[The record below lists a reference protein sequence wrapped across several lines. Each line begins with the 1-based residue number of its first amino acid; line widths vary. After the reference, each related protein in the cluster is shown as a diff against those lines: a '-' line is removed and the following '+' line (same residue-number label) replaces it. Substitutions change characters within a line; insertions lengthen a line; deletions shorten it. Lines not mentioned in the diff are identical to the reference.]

1 LYHEKFFD
9 YEFVVVLVDILK
21 KFEELS
27 QYIKPKHPDVSI
39 NGHEGRRASFEV
51 KVNDVLVHSK
61 LSTLAYPDYDDLSAI
76 IEEVSQGKE
85 VRNNCKQ
92 QPITGCIIV

>member
-1 LYHEKFFD
+1 MGVMVD
-9 YEFVVVLVDILK
+9 VEFCGTCGYFK